1 MTSSAPLFGWMMG
14 AVGEDGASDTT
25 LYRNMMSDADL
36 GYALG
41 YDAPWIVEHH
51 FSNYY
56 PTPSPMVVLA
66 HIAAKYPDFPLG
78 TAVIVTPWHHP
89 LRIAEE
95 IAMLSIF
102 SDAPLR
108 IGLGR
113 GMAPLEYEA
122 FGVSLFEAKDRFE
135 EIREIIRLALRGRH
149 FTYAG
154 KYFKIERETILRP
167 TPRMENVSFF
177 GAISQP
183 SSAQKIADLD
193 LQPMMTGQ
201 GPHEEQRKILD
212 AWSEATRR
220 RGGDADSA
228 LKVVSPIM
236 IMADTDREAIEL
248 ARIYVPR
255 WFQLQV
261 EHYAADE
268 KLYGNVPSYASF
280 SATFKQ
286 RIANCN
292 PDNLG
297 KLFEVSLIGGPE
309 TVRARLRK
317 FLDTGY
323 NYVMVQPSL
332 PGLPHHIR
340 QDWLT
345 RFARDVMPHFGARPR
360 RAAPAPSRL
369 AVAG

>member
-1 MTSSAPLFGWMMG
+1 MTPTAPLFGWMMG
-14 AVGEDGASDTT
+14 AVGADGASDAT
-25 LYRNMMSDADL
+25 LYQNMMSDADL
-36 GYALG
+36 GYSLG
-41 YDAPWIVEHH
+41 YDAPWVVEHH

-56 PTPSPMVVLA
+56 PTPSPMLVLS
-66 HIAAKYPDFPLG
+66 HIAAKYPDFGLG

-95 IAMLSIF
+95 IAMLSLF
-102 SDAPLR
+102 SNGPLR

-135 EIREIIRLALRGRH
+135 EIREIIRLALSAKP
-149 FTYAG
+149 FTYFG
-154 KYFKIERETILRP
+154 KHFRIERETILRP
-167 TPRMENVSFF
+167 TPRLKNVSFI

-201 GPHEEQRKILD
+201 APLEEQKSILS
-212 AWSEATRR
+212 AWEEAMRV
-220 RGGDADSA
+220 RGGDPDG
-228 LKVVSPIM
+228 LKVVSPILV
-236 IMADTDREAIEL
+236 IADTDSEATAQ
-248 ARIYVPR
+248 ARKYIPR
-255 WFQLQV
+255 WFELQV

-286 RIANCN
+286 RVANCN

-297 KLFEVSLIGGPE
+297 RLFEVSLIGSAE
-309 TVRARLRK
+309 TVRKRLK
-317 FLDTGY
+317 GFLDVGY

-332 PGLPHHIR
+332 PGLPHEIR
-340 QDWLT
+340 QDWLM
-345 RFARDVMPHFGARPR
+345 RFARDVMPYFGARPR
-360 RAAPAPSRL
+360 STPLARRAASH
-369 AVAG
+369 

>member
-1 MTSSAPLFGWMMG
+1 MKPAAPLFGWMMG
-14 AVGEDGASDTT
+14 AVGEDGASDAT
-25 LYRNMMSDADL
+25 LYRNMMSDAEL

-41 YDAPWIVEHH
+41 YDAPWVVEHH

-56 PTPSPMVVLA
+56 PTPSPLVVLS
-66 HIAAKYPDFPLG
+66 HIAAKYPDFALG

-95 IAMLSIF
+95 IAMLSLL
-102 SDAPLR
+102 SDGPLR

-135 EIREIIRLALRGRH
+135 EIREIVRLALKSKP
-149 FTYAG
+149 FTYQG
-154 KYFKIERETILRP
+154 KHFKIERETTLRP
-167 TPRMENVSFF
+167 TPRMKNVSFF

-183 SSAQKIADLD
+183 SSAQKVADLD

-201 GPHEEQRKILD
+201 APLEEQRQILA
-212 AWSEATRR
+212 AWEAATIA
-220 RGGDADSA
+220 RGGDSDG
-228 LKVVSPIM
+228 LKVVSPILV
-236 IMADTDREAIEL
+236 IAETDREAMQQ
-248 ARIYVPR
+248 ARQYIPR

-268 KLYGNVPSYASF
+268 KLYGDVPSYASF

-286 RIANCN
+286 RIAHCN

-297 KLFEVSLIGGPE
+297 HLFEVSLVGSAQ

-317 FLDTGY
+317 LLDVGY
-323 NYVMVQPSL
+323 NYVMVQPSV
-332 PGLPHHIR
+332 PGLPHQLR

-345 RFARDVMPHFGARPR
+345 RFARDVMPHFGAQPR
-360 RAAPAPSRL
+360 RPEVMRRVAAR
-369 AVAG
+369 